1 MGTGFDIR
9 MFYIIVGLVVVLL
22 LLLASFIISAKRASR
37 LENTLDELTERLR
50 DRDDDNSPVS
60 FDGSDSASRSGPVSA
75 ADVRVTDAEG
85 QEQTLDEALASISDS
100 IAEAQEAQKQSYE
113 NIMADQQS
121 LKESI
126 SQLKTLLS
134 ALPTTALAQA
144 AAAAQGQNSAAEQGA
159 AAGENGMVNA
169 AMQAVPAA
177 ANGTV
182 VNDLS
187 AQDVSYPEGALG
199 VAAQQR
205 EVNAAL
211 AASANDPDYQ
221 ADLAFAQA
229 ANNNSGNNGAFAQSL
244 NRPLNGAAAYAALQ
258 AQGNASGYGTVPDY
272 SDSSQEQLAQGA
284 GRGAHAAGRDPR
296 NPLGMG
302 NYGVSSPKEDG
313 ANAEASVSAQAPASF
328 DSTVADSSDRADQ
341 AASAANTAS
350 DESVATATSTSS
362 VTTASISLSADDDD
376 EQAIEVEIRPQS
388 VSDHSLAKAHAYAA
402 AQQVKRAASTA
413 NTKVSENESTVS
425 TASAATVEAD
435 AAQSATPAVTAPVA
449 SATAASAAAP
459 NVPVAN
465 ASSLSLSLQPQIAE
479 DDNEP
484 LPVTPAASFINTTT
498 VSADGTTI
506 VSTNNSLLTVTPAAA
521 VVNMPDTPSVSA
533 QAQEES
539 QLVAEQLEKQGR
551 PDDSTPL
558 VVADVQV
565 SSVEADAAS
574 DDLRFDA
581 LRSLTANYQQ
591 QLSAQGDR
599 AQSSRPDTGSIT
611 AAASAI
617 NAAADK
623 DDSDSVSIITAASV
637 GTASTA
643 NATGAGAGA
652 DLVLPHNGSDLDDE
666 GLSFAI
672 AAARSSGNGGH
683 KQISGTQGAH
693 TVVDMIFDED
703 YVRKQQKDR
712 PNGIDIKILDKAHT
726 FIAAGVPLAEISAKT
741 GLSEDELRILYDMDA
756 HERDLAISASA
767 ADFGDDEL
775 TSPDDTA
782 DTAERAAAAAAA
794 TAAAE
799 DDSTTAHSDVSSAAA
814 TASESKRS
822 GSGKR
827 RRRSR
832 VRDESNP
839 ASALDQAEQEEIAS
853 MMQKKEDPFAHLEQ
867 RSEDDDDD
875 VSLEAEEDSLHT
887 AARAARRDTASE
899 ATSTASA
906 VARSYDM
913 AEAEEH
919 TRELAEHE
927 DEKEALARSFHS
939 SRQQRRQER
948 QERQERYQTESY
960 SEEAESTVSASAATS
975 SDDDLILNSS
985 DQEFAQ
991 SLEAIDRLADRII
1004 EKNRGQRHVAAMSRS
1019 TSARDSAATAAAI
1032 ATATTPDAALKPNL
1046 QQIKPSPTAVSLDDT
1061 DDVNPALNPA
1071 AANAAAGAA
1080 GTSANPLQILG
1091 SFGINNSAEAAQA
1104 SRDIALAV
1112 NDNLEGNAD
1121 YIHDLQAGIADAL
1134 EQEDDAVTLAGVPQ
1148 QGSMAAKQMQQ
1159 SNLQQQMQQAAA
1171 ARAHNAN
1178 TPALM
1183 SAGAARVNG
1192 GGSLREQMRARTA
1205 AQVAA
1210 MNPLGIDRVG
1220 AISASEIAPYADS
1233 EAQLMAQGH
1242 SRVAAY
1248 DRAQQNL
1255 AKAAA
1260 AGDPHALMAGRKR
1273 QSTGNGL
1280 LSMLSTPLNMAQNIA
1295 SQATQALRGAT
1306 MGSVGRGAGGSKAAY
1321 AAAHAMETT
1330 SISPDDMPIYA
1341 DLVPQG
1347 ARAGAAMA
1355 GARAPQPRRAQNTPY
1370 GASAGAYG
1378 AGAAGA
1384 AQGQGAARATPP
1396 ALAGNAS
1403 GVVNVP
1409 VPLET
1414 MAAGKMTVDMALAQ
1428 MEQDGRAG
1436 AGGVGAGAAQ
1446 SAQRPLVRTA
1456 GLEDEPDP
1464 MAAASA
1470 LEMVPQ
1476 DSARALLLGAAGGR
1490 NTNSMV
1496 GQTTSAKALAAAGVA
1511 ASGVAGINFSA
1522 SSRKNPGMSDVMGDS
1537 AFMDDSD
1544 PNAVLQQAA
1553 NGGLSAVGELTPEQ
1567 LETLKTLQSGD
1578 TPSLNERAQ
1587 EAYNPQRQQHYANRQ
1602 ARNAYGMRRHG

>member
-22 LLLASFIISAKRASR
+22 LLLASFIISAKRATR

-50 DRDDDNSPVS
+50 ERDDDNSPVS
-60 FDGSDSASRSGPVSA
+60 FEGSDAVTRSGPVSA

-144 AAAAQGQNSAAEQGA
+144 AAAAQGQNPSADPSAVS
-159 AAGENGMVNA
+159 GESGMVNA

-177 ANGTV
+177 ANSTV
-182 VNDLS
+182 INDLS
-187 AQDVSYPEGALG
+187 AQNVAYPEGALG
-199 VAAQQR
+199 AASQQR
-205 EVNAAL
+205 EVNVAL

-244 NRPLNGAAAYAALQ
+244 GHPLNGAAAYAALQ
-258 AQGNASGYGTVPDY
+258 AQGNAAGYGTVPDY
-272 SDSSQEQLAQGA
+272 SDSSPEELAQGA

-328 DSTVADSSDRADQ
+328 DSTVADSSDRADK
-341 AASAANTAS
+341 AASAAATDTAAG
-350 DESVATATSTSS
+350 DT

-388 VSDHSLAKAHAYAA
+388 VSAHSLAKAHAYAA

-413 NTKVSENESTVS
+413 HTKVSENESPVSTVS
-425 TASAATVEAD
+425 ADTSVEAD
-435 AAQSATPAVTAPVA
+435 ATPA
-449 SATAASAAAP
+449 ATAASAATTAAP
-459 NVPVAN
+459 NVPVAP
-465 ASSLSLSLQPQIAE
+465 ASSVTLPLQPQIAA

-484 LPVTPAASFINTTT
+484 LLVTPAASFINTTT
-498 VSADGTTI
+498 VSADGSTI
-506 VSTNNSLLTVTPAAA
+506 VSTNNSLLTVTPASA
-521 VVNMPDTPSVSA
+521 VVNMPDAPSVSA

-539 QLVAEQLEKQGR
+539 QLVAEQLEQQAR
-551 PDDSTPL
+551 PDDSTPM

-591 QLSAQGDR
+591 QLGSQGDSAQ
-599 AQSSRPDTGSIT
+599 RPDTGSII
-611 AAASAI
+611 AASDK
-617 NAAADK
+617 ADY
-623 DDSDSVSIITAASV
+623 DSVSI
-637 GTASTA
+637 STST
-643 NATGAGAGA
+643 NSNTTGAGA

-683 KQISGTQGAH
+683 NQMAGAQGAH

-741 GLSEDELRILYDMDA
+741 GLSEDELRLLYDMDA
-756 HERDLAISASA
+756 QERELATNASA
-767 ADFGDDEL
+767 ADFSDDEL
-775 TSPDDTA
+775 ADSDDTA
-782 DTAERAAAAAAA
+782 A
-794 TAAAE
+794 TAIDAAPE
-799 DDSTTAHSDVSSAAA
+799 VDSAAPNGDISSAAA
-814 TASESKRS
+814 TTTASDSQRR

-853 MMQKKEDPFAHLEQ
+853 MMQHKEDPFAHLEQ
-867 RSEDDDDD
+867 RTEDDDDD
-875 VSLEAEEDSLHT
+875 VSMEADEDSART
-887 AARAARRDTASE
+887 AARAASRDSARDAATAP
-899 ATSTASA
+899 SA
-906 VARSYDM
+906 ARSYDM
-913 AEAEEH
+913 DEAEEH

-927 DEKEALARSFHS
+927 EEKEALKRSFHS
-939 SRQQRRQER
+939 SR
-948 QERQERYQTESY
+948 RQERYQADSD
-960 SEEAESTVSASAATS
+960 SEEAESTASASASAAS

-1019 TSARDSAATAAAI
+1019 AGATGATATDTATAAS
-1032 ATATTPDAALKPNL
+1032 ATNTGAALKPNL

-1061 DDVNPALNPA
+1061 DDVNPAVNPA
-1071 AANAAAGAA
+1071 ATAGAA
-1080 GTSANPLQILG
+1080 NTSANPLQILG

-1148 QGSMAAKQMQQ
+1148 QESMAARQMQQ
-1159 SNLQQQMQQAAA
+1159 SQLQQQMQQAAA
-1171 ARAHNAN
+1171 ARN

-1220 AISASEIAPYADS
+1220 AISSSEIAPYADS

-1330 SISPDDMPIYA
+1330 NISPDDMPIYA
-1341 DLVPQG
+1341 DLVSQG
-1347 ARAGAAMA
+1347 AGAGAGMA
-1355 GARAPQPRRAQNTPY
+1355 RARAPQSRRAQNAPY
-1370 GASAGAYG
+1370 GAVAGAYG
-1378 AGAAGA
+1378 AGAA
-1384 AQGQGAARATPP
+1384 GAARATPP

-1436 AGGVGAGAAQ
+1436 AGAVGAGAAQ

-1470 LEMVPQ
+1470 LDMVPQ

-1490 NTNSMV
+1490 NNNSMV
-1496 GQTTSAKALAAAGVA
+1496 GQTTSAKALAAGVA

-1522 SSRKNPGMSDVMGDS
+1522 SSRKNPGMSDVMGDG

>member
-1 MGTGFDIR
+1 M
-9 MFYIIVGLVVVLL
+9 
-22 LLLASFIISAKRASR
+22 
-37 LENTLDELTERLR
+37 TL
-50 DRDDDNSPVS
+50 P
-60 FDGSDSASRSGPVSA
+60 
-75 ADVRVTDAEG
+75 
-85 QEQTLDEALASISDS
+85 
-100 IAEAQEAQKQSYE
+100 
-113 NIMADQQS
+113 
-121 LKESI
+121 
-126 SQLKTLLS
+126 
-134 ALPTTALAQA
+134 
-144 AAAAQGQNSAAEQGA
+144 
-159 AAGENGMVNA
+159 
-169 AMQAVPAA
+169 
-177 ANGTV
+177 
-182 VNDLS
+182 
-187 AQDVSYPEGALG
+187 
-199 VAAQQR
+199 
-205 EVNAAL
+205 
-211 AASANDPDYQ
+211 
-221 ADLAFAQA
+221 
-229 ANNNSGNNGAFAQSL
+229 
-244 NRPLNGAAAYAALQ
+244 
-258 AQGNASGYGTVPDY
+258 
-272 SDSSQEQLAQGA
+272 
-284 GRGAHAAGRDPR
+284 
-296 NPLGMG
+296 
-302 NYGVSSPKEDG
+302 
-313 ANAEASVSAQAPASF
+313 
-328 DSTVADSSDRADQ
+328 
-341 AASAANTAS
+341 
-350 DESVATATSTSS
+350 
-362 VTTASISLSADDDD
+362 
-376 EQAIEVEIRPQS
+376 
-388 VSDHSLAKAHAYAA
+388 
-402 AQQVKRAASTA
+402 
-413 NTKVSENESTVS
+413 
-425 TASAATVEAD
+425 
-435 AAQSATPAVTAPVA
+435 
-449 SATAASAAAP
+449 
-459 NVPVAN
+459 
-465 ASSLSLSLQPQIAE
+465 LQPQIAA

-484 LPVTPAASFINTTT
+484 LLVTPAASFINTTT
-498 VSADGTTI
+498 VSADGSTI

-521 VVNMPDTPSVSA
+521 VVNMPDAPSVSA

-539 QLVAEQLEKQGR
+539 QLVAEQLEQQAR
-551 PDDSTPL
+551 PDDSTPM

-591 QLSAQGDR
+591 QLGSQGDSAQ
-599 AQSSRPDTGSIT
+599 RPDTGSII
-611 AAASAI
+611 AASDK
-617 NAAADK
+617 ADY
-623 DDSDSVSIITAASV
+623 DSVSI
-637 GTASTA
+637 STST
-643 NATGAGAGA
+643 NSNTTGAGA

-683 KQISGTQGAH
+683 NQMAGAQGAH

-741 GLSEDELRILYDMDA
+741 GLSEDELRLLYDMDA
-756 HERDLAISASA
+756 QERELASNASA
-767 ADFGDDEL
+767 ADFSDDEL
-775 TSPDDTA
+775 ADSDDTA
-782 DTAERAAAAAAA
+782 ATAIDAAPEVDSAAPNGDISSAAAA
-794 TAAAE
+794 TT
-799 DDSTTAHSDVSSAAA
+799 DR
-814 TASESKRS
+814 ESKRS

-853 MMQKKEDPFAHLEQ
+853 MMQHKEDPFAHLEH
-867 RSEDDDDD
+867 RTEDDDDD
-875 VSLEAEEDSLHT
+875 VSMEADEDSART
-887 AARAARRDTASE
+887 AARAASRDSARGAATAP
-899 ATSTASA
+899 SA
-906 VARSYDM
+906 ARSYDM
-913 AEAEEH
+913 DEAEEH

-927 DEKEALARSFHS
+927 EEKEALKRSFHS
-939 SRQQRRQER
+939 SR
-948 QERQERYQTESY
+948 RQERYQADSD
-960 SEEAESTVSASAATS
+960 SEEAESTASASASAAS

-1019 TSARDSAATAAAI
+1019 AGATGATATDTATAAS
-1032 ATATTPDAALKPNL
+1032 ATNTGAALKPNL

-1061 DDVNPALNPA
+1061 DDVNPAVNPA
-1071 AANAAAGAA
+1071 ATAGAA
-1080 GTSANPLQILG
+1080 NTSANPLQILG

-1148 QGSMAAKQMQQ
+1148 QGSMAARQMQQ
-1159 SNLQQQMQQAAA
+1159 SQLQQQMQQAAA
-1171 ARAHNAN
+1171 ARN

-1220 AISASEIAPYADS
+1220 AISSSEIAPYADS

-1330 SISPDDMPIYA
+1330 GISPDDMPIYA

-1347 ARAGAAMA
+1347 AGAGAGMA
-1355 GARAPQPRRAQNTPY
+1355 GARAPQPRRAQNAPY
-1370 GASAGAYG
+1370 GAVAGAYG
-1378 AGAAGA
+1378 AGAA
-1384 AQGQGAARATPP
+1384 GAARATPP

-1436 AGGVGAGAAQ
+1436 AGAVGAGAAQ

-1470 LEMVPQ
+1470 LDMVPQ

-1490 NTNSMV
+1490 NSNSMV

-1522 SSRKNPGMSDVMGDS
+1522 SSRKNPGMSDVMGDG